1 MTKLNI
7 ETNEIMGTNEM
18 RVVIEEGKWCVAYN
32 VDAYTYTQIART
44 LLRCANIEA
53 ANNLLIANGA
63 KRIECLSF
71 YKSFTM

>member
-7 ETNEIMGTNEM
+7 EVNEIKETNEM

-32 VDAYTYTQIART
+32 VNAYTYSQLART

-71 YKSFTM
+71 YSSFAM